1 LTVDMHRNGEGAAP
15 TALTI
20 RVVRGDIADVQ
31 ASMIVVSHLS
41 GLPLNGAT
49 AVIDGVLGGA
59 ISRRAASGALRG
71 RFGTPWYL
79 PTMTSPLAAGCVVV
93 VLLGEPEY
101 FNAGRLAETGA
112 AIVDAADLIEV
123 RDVATV
129 LHGAGGLDVDPGV
142 AANRIVT
149 GVLDGLTRTDAHLR
163 ELTIVE
169 RDGSKLPAIL
179 RGVRGAV
186 CSAGIHVYV
195 EEDEIAPRRH
205 TVVRPS
211 EAGGIPAHLR
221 LGITRSGSRLKVT
234 TAGSGAFSCAA
245 EADFPTAAA
254 QDILTALDVEVLAE
268 SDDHKR
274 ALALESIGA
283 RLHNIFIEKAREL
296 NVQQQIEDAPGGLLV
311 LGLDKETIDLPW
323 ELLYAGDRFL
333 ATTHSLGRHIELPFV
348 GRQSAHPQP
357 HESLRVLVV
366 GDPTGELPEARE
378 EAAQVGEM
386 LRRHP
391 RAEVTELIFNG
402 TSITLEAVSRE
413 LDTRDFDVFHF
424 AGHGDYDPLRENE
437 SGLQLGDRVLTADDL
452 ATRRWMPRLVV
463 ANACHSART
472 GPGGGNPFAGA
483 SRSRDMVQQ
492 MLGAGTRA
500 FLGAMW
506 AIPDQSAAQ
515 FATAFYSALL
525 DDTSATLPTIGEA
538 VRLARCA
545 LRTSLGPGDPTWAA
559 YALYGSPWRQA
570 L

>member
-1 LTVDMHRNGEGAAP
+1 MHRNGEGASP
-15 TALTI
+15 TTLTI
-20 RVVRGDIADVQ
+20 RVVHGDIADVQ

-41 GLPLNGAT
+41 GLPLSGAT

-79 PTMTSPLAAGCVVV
+79 PTLTSPLAAGCVVV

-112 AIVDAADLIEV
+112 AIVDAADLIDV

-149 GVLDGLTRTDAHLR
+149 GVLDGLTRTGGTHLR
-163 ELTIVE
+163 ELAIVE
-169 RDGSKLPAIL
+169 RDGTKVAAIL
-179 RGVRGAV
+179 RGVRSAV

-195 EEDEIAPRRH
+195 EEDEVAPRRH
-205 TVVRPS
+205 AEIRPP

-234 TAGSGAFSCAA
+234 TAGSGAFSCVA
-245 EADFPTAAA
+245 EAEFPAEAA
-254 QDILTALDVEVLAE
+254 QDILNGLDAEVLAE

-274 ALALESIGA
+274 RLALESIGA

-296 NVQQQIEDAPGGLLV
+296 NVGQQIENAPGGLLV

-323 ELLYAGDRFL
+323 ELLYAGEEFL
-333 ATTHSLGRHIELPFV
+333 ATTHSLGRHVELPFV
-348 GRQSAHPQP
+348 GRQSAHSQP
-357 HESLRVLVV
+357 HETMRVLVV
-366 GDPTGELPEARE
+366 GDPTGELPAARE
-378 EAAQVGEM
+378 EAAQIAEM

-402 TSITLEAVSRE
+402 ARINLESVSRE
-413 LDTRDFDVFHF
+413 LDTKDFDVFHF

-472 GPGGGNPFAGA
+472 GPAAGNPFAGA

-515 FATAFYSALL
+515 FSTAFYSALL
-525 DDTSATLPTIGEA
+525 DDTSATPPTIGEA
-538 VRLARCA
+538 VRRARCA
-545 LRTSLGPGDPTWAA
+545 LRSSLGPGDPTWAA
-559 YALYGSPWRQA
+559 YALYGSPWRHA